1 MIYIGGRSFGKT
13 RKLLEQKEKEIIK
26 NYLIKKYLLLVDQKA
41 PIILLEL
48 IYNLIQEI
56 KNE

>member
-1 MIYIGGRSFGKT
+1 MMYIGGISLGKT
-13 RKLLEQKEKEIIK
+13 RKLSEQKEKEIIK
-26 NYLIKKYLLLVDQKA
+26 NYLIKKYLLLVDQNA

-48 IYNLIQEI
+48 IDNLIQEL